1 MFLVSFILLFSL
13 TTTVT
18 ANEANSTTRQL
29 LQIAEYVNV
38 DYSSAVKD
46 GLVISEAEYSE
57 MLEFSALAVEKSHQ
71 LDGGEA
77 VLRAAVALEKAI
89 KNKANP
95 DQIEPITVTM
105 RNELM
110 ALSPAVSLPNEL
122 LTTKQVQS
130 LYQQNCAA
138 CHGAK
143 GQGDG
148 ELAATLEPT
157 PTDFSDKSRAMNR
170 SIVGLYDAIT
180 NGIEGTAM
188 VALSHLTE
196 QERWSLAFYAG
207 SIAFQTTTNSPA
219 TVPVGMTT
227 QDFISNSPNVLLQKF
242 PTTDETN
249 LSKLRAN
256 PDVLFSADDPL
267 TMAKQQL
274 SASYDSYIAK
284 EYKKAQSEAVSAYL
298 DGFELAENALDAY
311 NPELRLS
318 IEKSMMAFRQLAG
331 QVDKEAELKAMLEQ
345 SKTQLSQAQDILS
358 TDTLSNSTLFSAS
371 LIILLREG
379 IEAILVVLALATVL
393 VKTERRDALKYL
405 HFGWTSALV
414 LGVATWWAAQ
424 NLVTISGASREI
436 MEGMGA
442 LLAAVILFYVGFWMH
457 SKTNASAWQAYI
469 KENIHRHLSTGTLWG
484 IAGLSFIAVYREVF
498 ETVLF
503 YQALISQSAPTQL
516 SSISSG
522 FIVAAIALAIIAW
535 VMVKFSLRLPIRTF
549 FSFTTYLMLILSFIL
564 MGKAIAALQEADI
577 VNISALP
584 VDLQFTWLGIHPTW
598 EGVIAQLLIL
608 IVSVIILMGIWPSR
622 RKLNA

>member
-1 MFLVSFILLFSL
+1 
-13 TTTVT
+13 
-18 ANEANSTTRQL
+18 
-29 LQIAEYVNV
+29 
-38 DYSSAVKD
+38 
-46 GLVISEAEYSE
+46 
-57 MLEFSALAVEKSHQ
+57 
-71 LDGGEA
+71 
-77 VLRAAVALEKAI
+77 
-89 KNKANP
+89 P

-122 LTTKQVQS
+122 LTTKQAQS

-138 CHGAK
+138 CHGVK